1 MIATLKGTLRVLSE
15 TVLPAGTPA
24 VEPIPASMD
33 ATATVASRKRLEGSI
48 VKCSGDKYL
57 LIPPGS
63 SKLSATSRKIP
74 MSISGDD
81 GDAIDRTEAALA
93 TLNPEG
99 VMIGILT
106 SANGSGTRAGELK
119 VAGLPVE
126 VRAVADASGF
136 ATVAIAVAGGDPVNK
151 PIGELEDIIGE
162 KWVPWG
168 GSPAAPPPL
177 PAIAGVPLLAAA
189 ASRPIG
195 AGQLLGTGAA
205 RALRTASLGIM
216 GVALANCGDSAA
228 FLHAIAPSDEASIRA
243 LTAALAAS
251 AVDADP
257 ADGPGLLAVRAAA
270 ADVDASL
277 QPIVDSLDSTAV
289 ARVVS
294 GAAALTAV
302 HLAPGITQ
310 LGSLV
315 AQAVASAVADAA
327 AKAAAAPPSATAP
340 APAPPG
346 PGGVTSAVTAA
357 VAAAMGTATVD
368 LCRAEAQRRFAALGM
383 PLSANDERTAV
394 DRITAALAA
403 SGFVPPVP
411 SGVPAPGLPS
421 GSSNNPQ
428 LIHLSGG
435 ATTFTAVRIAGSDAA
450 SAADVM
456 REISTVFG
464 KSTAELAEMLARA
477 AGRDPPDPFFASDVD
492 FEARSAA
499 AAFDV
504 ILGATRFE
512 ARPANWRE
520 AAHRLRD
527 LVTVCANKG
536 NATAATGAV
545 AGHPAPDPPRSQV
558 KGASGAGNMLKVGI
572 APVCSYGVS
581 SAANVVGILTN
592 KAVLLAEACAAR
604 LADPVLELR
613 RATASSYGEAVRA
626 HVISDG
632 TSTGSLPEK
641 GTFPPLEPQPNGL
654 AARVCRSLCGVAF
667 TRFPRTSTAL
677 RRPAPES
684 PPAASPQYRTHSSG
698 IYTTHTSS
706 IPRCEADRR
715 THLGTAGAQPCAGG
729 PWLAGEPPAH
739 RRASRCGASPPTP
752 PLPAHT
758 RTQDSSQ
765 RRSRTCVRLSQPGS
779 TSRSRRS
786 STHGASPRWPTTSER
801 CRKCS
806 SPSSSTTASS

>member
-24 VEPIPASMD
+24 VEPIPAAMD
-33 ATATVASRKRLEGSI
+33 ATAPIASRKRLEGSI

-63 SKLSATSRKIP
+63 SRLSASSRKIP
-74 MSISGDD
+74 MSASGDE
-81 GDAIDRTEAALA
+81 GDVADRTEAALA
-93 TLNPEG
+93 TLNPEN

-106 SANGSGTRAGELK
+106 SSSGSGARAGELK
-119 VAGLPVE
+119 VAGLPVV
-126 VRAVADASGF
+126 VRAVSDASGF
-136 ATVAIAVAGGDPVNK
+136 ETVSIAVAGGEPVNK
-151 PIGELEDIIGE
+151 PIGELHGIIGE

-177 PAIAGVPLLAAA
+177 PAIAGVPSLAAA
-189 ASRPIG
+189 AGTPIG
-195 AGQLLGTGAA
+195 TGQLLGTGAA
-205 RALRTASLGIM
+205 RALRVASLGII
-216 GVALANCGDSAA
+216 GVALANCSDSAA
-228 FLHAIAPSDEASIRA
+228 FIHAIAPSDEASIRA
-243 LTAALAAS
+243 LTVALAAS
-251 AVDADP
+251 AADADP

-277 QPIVDSLDSTAV
+277 QPILDSLDSTTIP
-289 ARVVS
+289 RVVS

-302 HLAPGITQ
+302 HLAPGVAQ

-315 AQAVASAVADAA
+315 AQAVTGAVADAA
-327 AKAAAAPPSATAP
+327 AKAAAVPPSATAL

-368 LCRAEAQRRFAALGM
+368 PCRAEAQRRFAALGM
-383 PLSANDERTAV
+383 PLSADDERTAV
-394 DRITAALAA
+394 DQITAALAA
-403 SGFVPPVP
+403 SGFVPPAP
-411 SGVPAPGLPS
+411 GGALAPGLPPPPP
-421 GSSNNPQ
+421 GS
-428 LIHLSGG
+428 LGG

-572 APVCSYGVS
+572 APACSYGVS

-654 AARVCRSLCGVAF
+654 AARACRSLCGVAF